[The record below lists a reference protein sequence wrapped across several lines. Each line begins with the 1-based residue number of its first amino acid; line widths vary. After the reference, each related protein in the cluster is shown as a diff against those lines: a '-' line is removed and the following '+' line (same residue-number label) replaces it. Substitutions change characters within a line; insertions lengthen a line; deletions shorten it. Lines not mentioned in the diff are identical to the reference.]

1 MRSDGRENIKKLW
14 SFTSIVVPSKDKAYL
29 NGYSDF
35 EESLFW
41 KDSKSICRNNNNKS
55 DYNKMTK
62 LNNGNSS
69 SNNSDNDNRN
79 T

>member
-1 MRSDGRENIKKLW
+1 MELYFHCCPFKRQKRN
-14 SFTSIVVPSKDKAYL
+14 KAYL

-41 KDSKSICRNNNNKS
+41 KDSKSICRNNDNKS